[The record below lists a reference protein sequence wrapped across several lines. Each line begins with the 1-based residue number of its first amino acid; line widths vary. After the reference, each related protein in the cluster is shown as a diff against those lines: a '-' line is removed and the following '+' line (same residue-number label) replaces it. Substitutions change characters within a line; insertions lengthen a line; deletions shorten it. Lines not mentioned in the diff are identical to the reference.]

1 MNSNQKSTKSL
12 YDIFFDVCII
22 GGGASGLAAA
32 ISVKE
37 NNPTLSVCIVEK
49 KDDLGKKLLATG
61 NGRCN
66 ITNSSCT
73 DYEAVKGFLNNNGIA
88 LKEEEQGR
96 IYPQSGQAASVLELL
111 KWRVKKLDITIFTN
125 CQVLSI
131 IKIEEEGF
139 TVNIDCA
146 SEKVVVPCEKVILA
160 CGGKSGPQFG
170 TTGDGYGL
178 AKSFGHTVS
187 RVYPVLV
194 PLECEGVKKSLKGIR
209 VKGKVTLLKN
219 EEPIAEEN
227 GEIQFTADGLSGI
240 CIFNLSRYIK
250 LELNEGINLE
260 DAFRKYYVEI
270 DFLPEMEEN
279 EVIEFL
285 KDRRTLMAEMPA
297 EIYLTSIINM
307 KLGEQIMAEVLKD
320 KISTIGNITYKGLE
334 ETAML
339 LKSSR
344 YVVTGAKGWKEA
356 QCTGGGIPLDQI
368 NLDTMESRITEGIYF
383 AGEILDYD
391 APCGGFNLHN
401 AWLTG
406 IKAGRGAAEALTR
419 KLVIGE

>member
-1 MNSNQKSTKSL
+1 MNSNPKSTKSL

-37 NNPTLSVCIVEK
+37 KNPTLSVCIVEK
-49 KDDLGKKLLATG
+49 KEDLGKKILATG

-73 DYEAVKGFLNNNGIA
+73 DYEVVKVFLNSNGIV

-96 IYPQSGQAASVLELL
+96 MYPQSGQAASVLELL
-111 KWRVKKLDITIFTN
+111 KCRVKKLDVTTFTN

-131 IKIEEEGF
+131 IKIEKEGF
-139 TVNIDCA
+139 NVNIDCA
-146 SEKVVVPCEKVILA
+146 NEKVIIPCQKVILA
-160 CGGKSGPQFG
+160 CGGKSAPQFG
-170 TTGDGYGL
+170 TTGDGYGI
-178 AKSFGHTVS
+178 AKSFGHTIS
-187 RVYPVLV
+187 RVYPILV
-194 PLECEGVKKSLKGIR
+194 PLECDGVKKSLKGIR

-219 EEPIAEEN
+219 EQFIAEEI

-250 LELNEGINLE
+250 LELNEDISLEEAFRQYNLE
-260 DAFRKYYVEI
+260 I
-270 DFLPEMEEN
+270 DYLPEMEEN

-285 KDRRTLMAEMPA
+285 KDRRTLLAEMPV
-297 EIYLTSIINM
+297 EIYLASIINM
-307 KLGEQIMAEVLKD
+307 KLGEQIMEEVLKD
-320 KISTIGNITYKGLE
+320 KIRTIGNITYEGLE
-334 ETAML
+334 ETAMF

-344 YVVTGAKGWKEA
+344 YVVTGAKGWKDA
-356 QCTGGGIPLDQI
+356 QCTGGGIPLAEV
-368 NLDTMESRITEGIYF
+368 NLDTMESKFAEGIYL
-383 AGEILDYD
+383 AGELLDYD

-406 IKAGRGAAEALTR
+406 IKAGKGAAEALTR
-419 KLVIGE
+419 KMVIGE

>member
-1 MNSNQKSTKSL
+1 MNSKQKSTKSL

-32 ISVKE
+32 ISVVEK
-37 NNPTLSVCIVEK
+37 NPTLSVCIVEK
-49 KDDLGKKLLATG
+49 KEELGKKLLATG

-73 DYEAVKGFLNNNGIA
+73 DYEVVKVFLNNSGVV
-88 LKEEEQGR
+88 LKEEDQGR

-111 KWRVKKLDITIFTN
+111 KWKVKKLNVTTFTN
-125 CQVLSI
+125 CQVLSV

-139 TVNIDCA
+139 KVNIDCA
-146 SEKVVVPCEKVILA
+146 NEKVIIPCQKVILA

-170 TTGDGYGL
+170 TTGDGYGI
-178 AKSFGHTVS
+178 AKTFGHTITT
-187 RVYPVLV
+187 VYPVLV
-194 PLECEGVKKSLKGIR
+194 PLECESVKKSLKGIR
-209 VKGKVTLLKN
+209 VKGNVTLLKN
-219 EEPIAEEN
+219 EQPVAEET

-250 LELNEGINLE
+250 LELNGNITLDE
-260 DAFRKYYVEI
+260 AFKQYSIEI
-270 DFLPEMEEN
+270 DFLPEMEEV

-285 KDRRTLMAEMPA
+285 KDRRFLMSEMPA
-297 EIYLTSIINM
+297 EIYLASIINM
-307 KLGEQIMAEVLKD
+307 KLGEQIIQEALKD
-320 KISTIGNITYKGLE
+320 KSSTIGNITYEGIE
-334 ETAML
+334 EIAML

-356 QCTGGGIPLDQI
+356 QCTGGGLILDEV
-368 NLDTMESRITEGIYF
+368 NLETMESKLSEGIYF
-383 AGEILDYD
+383 AGELLDYD

-406 IKAGRGAAEALTR
+406 IKAGRGVAESLTP
-419 KLVIGE
+419 KMVIGE

>member
-1 MNSNQKSTKSL
+1 MNSNQKSSKSL

-32 ISVKE
+32 ISVMEK
-37 NNPTLSVCIVEK
+37 NPTLKVCIVEK
-49 KDDLGKKLLATG
+49 KEELGKKLLATG

-73 DYEAVKGFLNNNGIA
+73 DYEVVKDFLNNSGIV
-88 LKEEEQGR
+88 LKEEEHGR
-96 IYPQSGQAASVLELL
+96 MYPQSGQAASVLELL
-111 KWRVKKLDITIFTN
+111 KWRVKKLNVTTFTN
-125 CQVLSI
+125 CQVLSV

-139 TVNIDCA
+139 KVNIDCA
-146 SEKVVVPCEKVILA
+146 NEKVIIPCKKIILA

-170 TTGDGYGL
+170 TTGDGYGI
-178 AKSFGHTVS
+178 AKTFGHTLS
-187 RVYPVLV
+187 RIYPVLV
-194 PLECEGVKKSLKGIR
+194 PLECEGVENSLKGIR
-209 VKGKVTLLKN
+209 VKGKATLLKN
-219 EEPIAEEN
+219 EQPIVEET

-250 LELNEGINLE
+250 LELDDYTTLDE
-260 DAFRKYYVEI
+260 AFKQYSIEL
-270 DFLPEMEEN
+270 DFLPEMEDE

-285 KDRRTLMAEMPA
+285 KDRRYLMSEMPT
-297 EIYLTSIINM
+297 EIYLASIINM
-307 KLGEQIMAEVLKD
+307 KLGEQIIEEALED
-320 KISTIGNITYKGLE
+320 KISTIGNITYKGIE
-334 ETAML
+334 EIAML

-356 QCTGGGIPLDQI
+356 QSTGGGIILDEV
-368 NLDTMESRITEGIYF
+368 NLETMESKISEGIYF
-383 AGEILDYD
+383 AGELLDYD

-406 IKAGRGAAEALTR
+406 IKAGRGVAEALTQQM
-419 KLVIGE
+419 VIGE